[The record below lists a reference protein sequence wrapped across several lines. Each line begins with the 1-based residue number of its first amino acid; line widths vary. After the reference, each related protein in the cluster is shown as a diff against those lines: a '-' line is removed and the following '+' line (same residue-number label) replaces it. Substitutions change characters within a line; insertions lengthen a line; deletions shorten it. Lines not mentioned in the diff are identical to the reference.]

1 MGTTRLGLL
10 EETEKCLPL
19 HPNDATI
26 AQLVEHFIRNEKV
39 ASSSLACG
47 SPGGMSDR
55 DIPFFMLSSPTLSIG
70 PPSPVVPN
78 YSEVV
83 RYPFGEI
90 NARCD
95 NRSIK
100 ASR

>member
-1 MGTTRLGLL
+1 ML

-55 DIPFFMLSSPTLSIG
+55 DIPFFMLSSGNSTLASTTLSFRA
-70 PPSPVVPN
+70 PSPVAPI
-78 YSEVV
+78 YSEVTK
-83 RYPFGEI
+83 YPLSG
-90 NARCD
+90 R
-95 NRSIK
+95 
-100 ASR
+100 